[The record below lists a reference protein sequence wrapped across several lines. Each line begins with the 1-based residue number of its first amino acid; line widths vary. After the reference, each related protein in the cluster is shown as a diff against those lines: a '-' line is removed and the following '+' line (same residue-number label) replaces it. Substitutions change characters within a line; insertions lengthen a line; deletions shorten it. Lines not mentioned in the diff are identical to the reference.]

1 MVNVDLLRVYD
12 TRATNGEIRMEGEL
26 MCYAIELPWKDNARN
41 ISCIPEGSYPLS
53 KRYSKR
59 FGWHIL
65 IKDVPGRSSILI
77 HPANDA
83 KKELQGCI
91 APVTRLTGPGKGS
104 ESRIAFEKLKQCIYQ
119 QIDESKQ
126 VYLRIKTKEAR

>member
-1 MVNVDLLRVYD
+1 MVNVDLLRVSD
-12 TRATNGEIRMEGEL
+12 TRGINGEIRMEGEL
-26 MCYAIELPWKDNARN
+26 VCYAIELPWKDNARN
-41 ISCIPEGSYPLS
+41 ISCIPEGSYPLV

-65 IKDVPGRSSILI
+65 IKDVPDRSSILI

-83 KKELQGCI
+83 QKELQGCI

-104 ESRIAFEKLKQCIYQ
+104 ESRIAFEKL
-119 QIDESKQ
+119 
-126 VYLRIKTKEAR
+126 

>member
-1 MVNVDLLRVYD
+1 MDLLRMYD
-12 TRATNGEIRMEGEL
+12 PRGTGGEIRMEGEL
-26 MCYAIELPWKDNARN
+26 VCYAIELPWKDNTRN
-41 ISCIPEGSYPLS
+41 ISCIPEGNYPMA

-65 IKDVPGRSSILI
+65 IKDVPGRSGILI

-83 KKELQGCI
+83 LKELQGCI

-104 ESRIAFEKLKQCIYQ
+104 ESRIAFEKLKQRIYQ
-119 QIDESKQ
+119 RIDESKE